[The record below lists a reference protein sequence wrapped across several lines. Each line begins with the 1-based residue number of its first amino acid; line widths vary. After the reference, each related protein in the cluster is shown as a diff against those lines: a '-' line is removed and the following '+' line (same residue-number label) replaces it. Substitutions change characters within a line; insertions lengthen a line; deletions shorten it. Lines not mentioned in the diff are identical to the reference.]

1 MRQARTLLA
10 FDFGLTQV
18 GVAVGNAVLGTCEP
32 LAVLRAR
39 EGQPSWEHVATLL
52 EEWQPDLLLVGDPLN
67 MDGSPSEIGVRARRF
82 ARRLHGRFGKPVELV
97 DERLTS
103 HAAKAEARERGHRG
117 DYRQDPVDSLA
128 ASLILR
134 SWLDGP
140 DGPVSHRR
148 ERDPP
153 GC

>member
-1 MRQARTLLA
+1 MAAVRTLLA
-10 FDFGLTQV
+10 FDFGLTQI

-32 LAVLRAR
+32 LTVLRAK
-39 EGQPSWEHVATLL
+39 EGQPNWDEAAKLL

-67 MDGSPSEIGVRARRF
+67 MDGTPSEIGVRARRF

-117 DYRQDPVDSLA
+117 DYRKDPVDSLA
-128 ASLILR
+128 ASLILA
-134 SWLDGP
+134 SWLESRLAGN
-140 DGPVSHRR
+140 G
-148 ERDPP
+148 
-153 GC
+153 

>member
-1 MRQARTLLA
+1 MAAVRTLLA
-10 FDFGLTQV
+10 FDFGLTQI

-32 LAVLRAR
+32 LTVLRAK
-39 EGQPSWEHVATLL
+39 EGQPNWDETAKLL

-67 MDGSPSEIGVRARRF
+67 MDGTPSEIGVRARRF

-117 DYRQDPVDSLA
+117 DYRKDPVDSLA
-128 ASLILR
+128 ASLILE
-134 SWLDGP
+134 SWLAGN
-140 DGPVSHRR
+140 G
-148 ERDPP
+148 
-153 GC
+153 

>member
-1 MRQARTLLA
+1 MKEVRTLLA
-10 FDFGLTQV
+10 FDFGLTQI

-32 LAVLRAR
+32 LTVLRAK
-39 EGQPSWEHVATLL
+39 EGQPDWEETAKLL
-52 EEWQPDLLLVGDPLN
+52 AEWQPELLLVGDPLH
-67 MDGSPSEIGVRARRF
+67 MDGTASELGERARRF

-117 DYRQDPVDSLA
+117 DYRRDPVDSLA

-134 SWLDGP
+134 SWLDRQG
-140 DGPVSHRR
+140 
-148 ERDPP
+148 
-153 GC
+153 

>member
-1 MRQARTLLA
+1 MAAVRTLLA
-10 FDFGLTQV
+10 FDFGLTQI

-32 LAVLRAR
+32 LTVLRAK
-39 EGQPSWEHVATLL
+39 EGQPNWDETAKLL

-67 MDGSPSEIGVRARRF
+67 MDGTPSEIGVRARRF

-117 DYRQDPVDSLA
+117 NYRRDPVDSLA
-128 ASLILR
+128 ATLILE
-134 SWLDGP
+134 SWLNGR
-140 DGPVSHRR
+140 G
-148 ERDPP
+148 
-153 GC
+153 